1 VDLLG
6 LLATITIA
14 MGSRHSWAPNIKNVA
29 PQKQNAICKTR
40 VQYAKRN
47 CAFELFKA
55 HCAATI
61 NAKNASFHEKI
72 LKRKKCNG
80 NFINKI
86 FLSNVKF
93 IFIVEIE
100 PGSLELQALV
110 LTTTL

>member
-1 VDLLG
+1 MTWG
-6 LLATITIA
+6 
-14 MGSRHSWAPNIKNVA
+14 HSWAHNIKNVA

-47 CAFELFKA
+47 CAIEQYKA
-55 HCAATI
+55 HCATTI

-72 LKRKKCNG
+72 LKRKKRSC

-86 FLSNVKF
+86 FLSNVKSDF
-93 IFIVEIE
+93 MVGIE
-100 PGSLELQALV
+100 PGSLDLQALV